1 MWFLYAFTGAFFK
14 SLSGLFRKGASSVP
28 STVFAW
34 LNSCFYIL
42 ILLPFVLYLRL
53 PVFTLIQ
60 EHFWLSLALA
70 SSTMFGF
77 IFNVKALSKAE
88 LSFVAPLNGI
98 MPVITLLG
106 AWLFLGELPS
116 ALGVACIVLIFLG
129 TYVMTLSAERVHWYD
144 PIKYLVNSSAARLS
158 FASVVLYA
166 LSTVFIKQASN
177 LEYHPLT
184 IIFVT
189 DLLGI
194 FILSYIFFTKQ
205 RRAIIPAIREKP
217 REILLSSL
225 TSLLGSILHNLA
237 VAATFASYA
246 LAIRRLD
253 GVFSVLLGWHFLKE
267 SNIKNKLIGATIITL
282 GSAVLAL
289 IS

>member
-1 MWFLYAFTGAFFK
+1 
-14 SLSGLFRKGASSVP
+14 
-28 STVFAW
+28 
-34 LNSCFYIL
+34 
-42 ILLPFVLYLRL
+42 
-53 PVFTLIQ
+53 
-60 EHFWLSLALA
+60 
-70 SSTMFGF
+70 MFGF

-253 GVFSVLLGWHFLKE
+253 GVFSVLLGWRFLKE
-267 SNIKNKLIGATIITL
+267 SNIRNKLIGAIIITI
-282 GSAVLAL
+282 GSAALAL
-289 IS
+289 LT